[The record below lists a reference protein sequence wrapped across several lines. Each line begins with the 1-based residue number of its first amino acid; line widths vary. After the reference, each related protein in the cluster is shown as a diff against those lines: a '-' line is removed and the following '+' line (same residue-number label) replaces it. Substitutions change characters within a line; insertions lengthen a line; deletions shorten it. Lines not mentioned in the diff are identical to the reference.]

1 MPEAQRIKT
10 KVCLVGEAAVG
21 KTSLI
26 RRFVQDEFDDRYITT
41 LGAKVSKREMAF
53 ETPDRTKIHMDMTVW
68 DIMGEKGFRDLLKEA
83 FFHGAKGVVA
93 VCDLT
98 RYSTLKELDDWV
110 QSVFNV
116 VGEIPVVYA
125 VNKIDLKDEVMIL
138 YGVKEI
144 QQAVRAFEA
153 PYFYASAK
161 TGENVEVLFRRLG
174 TMVLQREGIAVATLI
189 NSENNARIVKY
200 AASKSGRGSGR
211 GCRMTKQKQL
221 KSKVCL
227 VGDKGVGKTSLISR
241 YTINMYDEGYLT
253 TLGTHVT
260 KKEARILLPEY
271 DLLVD
276 IDITIWDIMGEKG
289 FRELLKDA
297 YFYGANGIL
306 AVADLTRRGT
316 LDNLDDWIDGVEDVV
331 GKVPILIAVNKS
343 DLTANAR
350 FREID
355 VAAFAKAY
363 HAEFFL
369 TSAKTGERVEDAFG
383 RLGTLV
389 ADEQLQLAEPV

>member
-10 KVCLVGEAAVG
+10 KVCLIGEAAVG

-41 LGAKVSKREMAF
+41 LGAKVSKREMTF
-53 ETPDRTKIHMDMTVW
+53 ETRDRTKIDMDMTVW

-138 YGVKEI
+138 YGDKEI
-144 QQAVRAFEA
+144 AQAVRAFEA

-161 TGENVEVLFRRLG
+161 
-174 TMVLQREGIAVATLI
+174 
-189 NSENNARIVKY
+189 
-200 AASKSGRGSGR
+200 
-211 GCRMTKQKQL
+211 
-221 KSKVCL
+221 
-227 VGDKGVGKTSLISR
+227 
-241 YTINMYDEGYLT
+241 
-253 TLGTHVT
+253 
-260 KKEARILLPEY
+260 
-271 DLLVD
+271 
-276 IDITIWDIMGEKG
+276 MGEKG
-289 FRELLKDA
+289 CRELLKDA

-306 AVADLTRRGT
+306 AVADLTRRRT

-343 DLTANAR
+343 DLAANAR

-363 HAEFFL
+363 HAEFFM
-369 TSAKTGERVEDAFG
+369 TSAKTGERVEDAFR
-383 RLGTLV
+383 RLGVLV
-389 ADEQLQLAEPV
+389 AEQQLQLA